1 MFDLQRLLIPFTAL
15 VLFACGPQPDATKTE
30 EAKPKL
36 PKYHY
41 TIFKLRDGWGYD
53 VYRNDSLKV
62 HQTVIPNATDTSYIP
77 SFEMADSL
85 AEAKV
90 EAFTLADKK

>member
-1 MFDLQRLLIPFTAL
+1 M
-15 VLFACGPQPDATKTE
+15 LFGCGPEDPNEGKTE
-30 EAKPKL
+30 AVNPGL

-53 VYRNDSLKV
+53 VYRNDSLQV
-62 HQTVIPNATDTSYIP
+62 HQTVIPNTTDTSFIP

-85 AEAKV
+85 AEV
-90 EAFTLADKK
+90 EVEDFKAGKSN